1 MAEIAGLTVEIV
13 PIETDEDRRL
23 FGMALHAIHR
33 MLVEIVMEQRE
44 LAKGEI
50 NEYMGNSTFDP
61 DRVGDRIPCNPGRP
75 AISEFMNGGGK

>member
-61 DRVGDRIPCNPGRP
+61 DRTDDCLPGSLGRP
-75 AISEFMNGGGK
+75 QISGALK